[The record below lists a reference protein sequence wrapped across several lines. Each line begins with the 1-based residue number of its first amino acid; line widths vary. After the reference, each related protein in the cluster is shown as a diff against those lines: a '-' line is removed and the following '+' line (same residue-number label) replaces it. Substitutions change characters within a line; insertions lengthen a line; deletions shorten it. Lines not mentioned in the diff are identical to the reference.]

1 MLYFEHKSNSM
12 QSLLGRIQISIRE
25 TNRASACNWHSTRV
39 VQVDG
44 VTSKDYPS
52 EEIVPQFPLYIP
64 RPLLSVRSITWTTV
78 HAKLQFLRGSAI
90 ITYLLINQ
98 RENSGHGWRLA
109 IGPNWQE
116 LNDPL
121 VFIHKWLVSSIS
133 THSSATQICSSEELP
148 YPFQNYARSSKLSS
162 TTQLQDPDLM
172 VELISLPLA
181 FLNWG
186 RSIMES
192 HASTQ

>member
-1 MLYFEHKSNSM
+1 MRWYKSNSFTLNFGSVMLYFEHKSNSM

-52 EEIVPQFPLYIP
+52 EEIVSQFPLYIP

-121 VFIHKWLVSSIS
+121 VFIHKWLVFSIL
-133 THSSATQICSSEELP
+133 HIRLQPKFAPLK
-148 YPFQNYARSSKLSS
+148 NY
-162 TTQLQDPDLM
+162 
-172 VELISLPLA
+172 LIL
-181 FLNWG
+181 F
-186 RSIMES
+186 RIMHEVPS
-192 HASTQ
+192 